1 MGMFCSFTVANVRD
15 IAEKVARNEVTT
27 VEDMPSYAEAM
38 RNYDM
43 KHEVFS
49 LIPMRFS
56 PEVLAMTTAE
66 VRAMSEAHGPLR
78 AGANVPGRLGR
89 STYGHIFGLRA

>member
-1 MGMFCSFTVANVRD
+1 MGIFCSFTPANVRD

-43 KHEVFS
+43 KHEFFFFVS
-49 LIPMRFS
+49 DEI
-56 PEVLAMTTAE
+56 LA
-66 VRAMSEAHGPLR
+66 G
-78 AGANVPGRLGR
+78 GARDDH
-89 STYGHIFGLRA
+89 S

>member
-1 MGMFCSFTVANVRD
+1 MGIFCSFTPANVRD

-66 VRAMSEAHGPLR
+66 VLSLIHISEPTR
-78 AGANVPGRLGR
+78 P
-89 STYGHIFGLRA
+89 Y

>member
-1 MGMFCSFTVANVRD
+1 MGMFTTFTEANLRNLATR
-15 IAEKVARNEVTT
+15 IARNEATS
-27 VEDMPSYAEAM
+27 VEHMPSFGAAM
-38 RNYDM
+38 RNTDL

-49 LIPMRFS
+49 LIPMRYAAN
-56 PEVLAMTTAE
+56 LLTMTVDE

-89 STYGHIFGLRA
+89 STYGPIFGL